1 MMLEDTTRNKK
12 LGDVL
17 LGTCEVPMS
26 TVLTHRTGN
35 TH

>member
-35 TH
+35 TL